1 MSILFTQVRLTNFG
15 VKCIQKSSKLNLNG
29 KRKKYINTHAR
40 VESRCRV
47 RKVSVMVEDAVLMID
62 ILLIKIDGQPKT
74 KNKVLVNCTDLT

>member
-1 MSILFTQVRLTNFG
+1 M
-15 VKCIQKSSKLNLNG
+15 
-29 KRKKYINTHAR
+29 
-40 VESRCRV
+40 